1 MRVLQRKTIIVLR
14 KEYHMYQHQKRHLV
28 SIGKTILP
36 RSVSAYRFIKQGI
49 CMISLSSIFTL
60 TKYGSHDD
68 DLSSRHC
75 SNSNIYRVA
84 CDVFLI
90 WYTYT
95 HRYIYIYIYIYTLW
109 NITKDEPH
117 KSLSY
122 QHGFVSTILQHVL
135 NCNVIHVK
143 VLRPRQKSRH
153 FPDEIFKCI
162 FLSWMKMYKFR

>member
-28 SIGKTILP
+28 SIGKTILS

-68 DLSSRHC
+68 DLSSCHC

-84 CDVFLI
+84 CDLFLI

-95 HRYIYIYIYIYTLW
+95 HTYIYIYTRCETLRKTSHI
-109 NITKDEPH
+109 NHNHINM
-117 KSLSY
+117 SSF
-122 QHGFVSTILQHVL
+122 QQFFSMCSTAISSMLKHWGRD
-135 NCNVIHVK
+135 K
-143 VLRPRQKSRH
+143 KSRH